1 MTKQVAMLVFNSRFS
16 AHRHYDDGSVEKN
29 SDYVDSMETW
39 VKRAL
44 SKGIKVEATA
54 REAKTMLEELLGTIP
69 LPEEE
74 ETKMVTRYGLEI
86 GSGMR
91 SFETKPQAVAY
102 HKRYGRGSV
111 LNIIEVEVKA

>member
-1 MTKQVAMLVFNSRFS
+1 MTKVIFTGRFGM
-16 AHRHYDDGSVEKN
+16 RDGKNNEYVE
-29 SDYVDSMETW
+29 DVP
-39 VKRAL
+39 VKVRELLA
-44 SKGIKVEATA
+44 KGIKINIEKS
-54 REAKTMLEELLGTIP
+54 AKTVQPLLTELLSFP

-74 ETKMVTRYGLEI
+74 RKTVTRYGLEI

-111 LNIIEVEVKA
+111 LNIIEVEVRA